1 MRRTTDLLA
10 PGLALLLAACSGE
23 PPATGASSATAA
35 DRGGRGH
42 GHGRDVTV
50 MTRNLYVGV
59 DLFRIAAARTPAE
72 VAVVAAAMW
81 RTAQETDFPSRAELI
96 AEEIDQANPD
106 LVALEEAYL
115 FRTGPGTTCDPTVP
129 DAPATDVAYDF
140 LALLDEALA
149 RRGLHYDRVVTADRF
164 DGQLCAYD
172 GTAAPL
178 DVRITDRDAILAH
191 RSLRTAGPR
200 SGIFAAAA
208 GLPAGGGL
216 IPVPRGWASVN
227 VKAGGTWLQFAM
239 THLET
244 EAAPPVQEAQ
254 AAELAGVVGAGISP
268 VILAGDFNAG
278 PELAGVATTYADLL
292 AAGFRDP
299 WTRLNRRDPGP
310 TCCFDELLRTGSLT
324 HRVDLTL
331 FRGEVEPR
339 VSWRTGLDDLTRAG
353 MHASDHAGV
362 VTIFQ
367 IEGRGED

>member
-1 MRRTTDLLA
+1 
-10 PGLALLLAACSGE
+10 
-23 PPATGASSATAA
+23 
-35 DRGGRGH
+35 
-42 GHGRDVTV
+42 

-72 VAVVAAAMW
+72 TAAVAAAMW

-129 DAPATDVAYDF
+129 DAPATQVAYDF
-140 LALLDEALA
+140 LALLEDALA
-149 RRGLHYDRVVTADRF
+149 RRGLHYERVVAAERF

-191 RSLRTAGPR
+191 RSLRTASPR
-200 SGIFAAAA
+200 SGIFAAQA

-216 IPVPRGWASVN
+216 IPVPRGWSAVN
-227 VKAGGTWLQFAM
+227 VKARGTWFQFAM

-254 AAELAGVVGAGISP
+254 AAELVGVVAGGISP
-268 VILAGDFNAG
+268 VVLAGDFNAG
-278 PELAGVATTYADLL
+278 PELAGVTTTYADLL
-292 AAGFRDP
+292 GAGFRDP

-324 HRVDLTL
+324 QRVDLTL
-331 FRGEVEPR
+331 FRGEVEPK
-339 VSWRTGLDDLTRAG
+339 VSWRTGLDDLTPAG

-362 VTIFQ
+362 VTIFE
-367 IEGRGED
+367 IEGRGDDRD